1 MLPIEA
7 LTTLGSNISTPGLI
21 MAISF
26 IPKPRQERMI
36 VPKLPMSDGFTKTT
50 WSLLASKYEEYFLN
64 TPTTKV
70 LPFVDNLLIILSFRQ
85 TSAFP
90 LF

>member
-26 IPKPRQERMI
+26 IPKPRQERSM

-64 TPTTKV
+64 KNETKFRAKQ
-70 LPFVDNLLIILSFRQ
+70 LQLQRYYLLSIIY
-85 TSAFP
+85 
-90 LF
+90 